1 MLTDDERRALA
12 DRILQA
18 IATGT
23 PIDPPSDT
31 MPLELPDSRAIQN
44 MVVDGILATGAA
56 FTGHKVGFTSKAMQE
71 MYGITSPDF
80 GRLFDRYAHP
90 NGATIATTGL
100 CDPRVEPEI
109 AFVLRD
115 DLRGPGA
122 TIEDVLDATAYVCA
136 SIEIID
142 SRVGAMKARAH
153 DSLADNAGAGW
164 VILGSRALAP
174 SEVDMAALVLSMEVD
189 GVAQSAPATDVMG
202 HPAAPLA
209 FLAGR
214 LGELQGLGGYL
225 KAGDVVIT
233 GAPVRSVAVSAG
245 SRLHAE
251 FGPLGTIDLT
261 FV

>member
-31 MPLELPDSRAIQN
+31 LPLELPDSRAIQN
-44 MVVDGILATGAA
+44 MVVAGILASGAV

-80 GRLFDRYAHP
+80 GRLFDRYAHA
-90 NGATIATTGL
+90 NGATVATAGL

-122 TIEDVLDATAYVCA
+122 TIEDVLEATDFVCA

-142 SRVGAMKARAH
+142 SRVGSTRARGV
-153 DSLADNAGAGW
+153 DSIADNAGAGGY
-164 VILGSRALAP
+164 VLGDVRLGPRDVDLAAIAV
-174 SEVDMAALVLSMEVD
+174 SITVD
-189 GVAQSAPATDVMG
+189 GETLEGRGEDAMG
-202 HPAAPLA
+202 HPAAAVAWLA
-209 FLAGR
+209 DKLAEFDEGIA
-214 LGELQGLGGYL
+214 
-225 KAGDVVIT
+225 AGSVVLPGSVT
-233 GAPVRSVAVSAG
+233 RSVAVGAG
-245 SRLHAE
+245 STLHAD
-251 FGPLGTIDLT
+251 FGPLGAVDVA
-261 FV
+261 FA